1 MRGHLQQRS
10 RVTWRLKV
18 YVGRS
23 ADGKRRYVERT
34 VHGPRREAERGL
46 ARLVVEVDEGRHVA
60 SAPMS
65 VGELVDRWLEVKAMT
80 VEATT
85 ANGYRW
91 IVERY
96 VRPAFGDRKVVSI
109 RTLELDHWY
118 QQLRAGGGHGGRPLS
133 GRTVRLCHTV
143 MRQSLE
149 QARKWGL
156 IARNPA
162 VDATPPAARRSEIKP
177 PSIAQV
183 HDLLEAA
190 FEFDPDFG
198 VYLWLLAVTG
208 CRRGEAC
215 ALRWT
220 DIRWEPAEIALSR
233 SIAQVDQERI
243 EKDTKT
249 HQARRVAIDDATR
262 DLLRELH
269 LRARERALAVGVAL
283 AEDAFLFSEE
293 PDGSAPWRP
302 DVGTN
307 WFGRLRA
314 ELVLDHVR
322 LHDVRH
328 FVATALG
335 DAGTNIATISARL
348 GHRDK
353 ATTLNIYSH
362 SFPAADAEAGAL
374 MGTILLRVRPHQ
386 REAEVLGGHALAP
399 R

>member
-10 RVTWRLKV
+10 RDTWRLKV

-23 ADGKRRYVERT
+23 ADGRKRYVERT
-34 VHGPRREAERGL
+34 VHGSRREAEREL

-60 SAPMS
+60 SAPMT
-65 VGELVDRWLEVKAMT
+65 VGELLDRWLDLKAMT
-80 VEATT
+80 VEVTT

-96 VRPAFGDRKVVSI
+96 VRPAFGDRRVASI

-118 QQLRAGGGHGGRPLS
+118 QQLRTGGGAAGRPLS

-162 VDATPPAARRSEIKP
+162 RDATPPAARRTEVKP
-177 PSIAQV
+177 PTLAQV
-183 HDLLEAA
+183 RDLLDAA

-215 ALRWT
+215 ALRWS
-220 DIRWEPAEIALSR
+220 DVHWDRGEIAIRR
-233 SIAQVDQERI
+233 SIAMVDRQRI

-249 HQARRVAIDDATR
+249 HQARRVAVDESTR
-262 DLLRELH
+262 ELLRELH
-269 LRARERALAVGVAL
+269 LQARERALSIGAAL
-283 AEDAFLFSEE
+283 ADDAFLFSEE
-293 PDGSAPWRP
+293 PDGWTPWRP
-302 DVGTN
+302 DVCTN

-314 ELVLDHVR
+314 ELSLDHVR

-335 DAGTNIATISARL
+335 DAGTPIATISARL

-362 SFPAADAEAGAL
+362 SLPAADAEAGAV
-374 MGTILLRVRPHQ
+374 MGALLRTVSDGRRRATSVP
-386 REAEVLGGHALAP
+386 GS
-399 R
+399 